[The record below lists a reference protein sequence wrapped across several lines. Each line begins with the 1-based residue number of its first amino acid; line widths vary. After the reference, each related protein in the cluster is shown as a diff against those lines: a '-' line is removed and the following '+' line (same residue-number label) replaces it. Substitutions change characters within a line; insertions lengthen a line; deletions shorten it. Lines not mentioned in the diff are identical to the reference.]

1 MRKRWWTAGFLA
13 LAGAAAADDARL
25 PAPRGPEFG
34 SNGYH
39 TELVPRGGVPDAD
52 DYVAALAAG
61 ETLTVAVAASAR
73 SALRPVLRLVDPGG
87 AEIDPGARVRS
98 DGRGVSLRR
107 FAVPA
112 TGVWTVRVAG
122 EGGTQGA
129 YDVRFGVGPP
139 PRTQRTR
146 GTVGGPGEPESLH
159 AFDAVD
165 GSALSVA
172 LTASPRDA
180 PLVLALRGPS
190 GRDLPLPQSTPVG
203 GRIVLRDV
211 PLSDGHGTYALRVTT
226 AGAEASWRLAL
237 TVRPPQRTRGHTRL
251 SADEP
256 SLGERGPPVEVH
268 PGGPLEISGGRFAVG
283 IPRPRVFVAGVEA
296 PVVAV
301 PAGGFR
307 ILAAAPDLPDGTLAA
322 VTVQNPD
329 GQSATRSDYVV
340 YVQPVPL
347 DVLSIS
353 PAAAAVQQNGR
364 RTFTVTLTR
373 PAAPLG
379 AEVRLEAFGVGTV
392 PSRVVVAGGE
402 RTAKFDLVAAP
413 APAKGRVVAAS
424 TSSVEAEVVVTPPAA
439 LASIEPAQV
448 EVTEGAAQI
457 FKVALDAPAPPG
469 GIDAEVTTTPAVGTA
484 PLFVHAAEGAD
495 ALYFSLVAGP
505 RRATGTVTVRAATEV
520 EAQVTVV
527 PPTSVDLSGW
537 RLEQANSSR
546 SFTIP
551 SGTVLAEGSY
561 LVVGRSA
568 TRAQFETYW
577 GRTLGENVRYL
588 DGGDQW
594 PNINGSETFA
604 LRDASGTLVDGPTIG
619 MSSSGSQTLQRGAG
633 LPAGDAASW
642 TVRTSTPVS
651 NATPGE
657 GQTVAALPPGVYVS
671 EFSDA
676 DGSGNYVYE
685 FVEVFFDRLP

>member
-1 MRKRWWTAGFLA
+1 MRKTWWTAAFLA
-13 LAGAAAADDARL
+13 LAGAAAADDARVEV
-25 PAPRGPEFG
+25 PRGPSFG
-34 SNGYH
+34 SNRYD

-61 ETLTVAVAASAR
+61 ETLTVEVAAGAR
-73 SALRPVLRLVDPGG
+73 SALRPVMRLVDPGG
-87 AEIDPGARVRS
+87 SEIDPGARVRGG
-98 DGRGVSLRR
+98 GRGVSLRR
-107 FAVPA
+107 FAIPA
-112 TGVWTVRVAG
+112 TGLWTVRVAG
-122 EGGTQGA
+122 DGGTQGG
-129 YDVRFGVGPP
+129 YGVRFGVGPP
-139 PRTQRTR
+139 VRTLRAR
-146 GTVGGPGEPESLH
+146 GTIGGSGAPESVQ

-165 GSALSVA
+165 GSALSVT
-172 LTASPRDA
+172 LTAAPRDG
-180 PLVLALRGPS
+180 PLSVALRGPS
-190 GRDLPLPQSTPVG
+190 GRDLPLPQSTTDG
-203 GRIVLRDV
+203 GRVVLRNV
-211 PLSDGHGTYALRVTT
+211 PLSDGHGAYALRVTT

-237 TVRPPQRTRGHTRL
+237 TVRPPERPRGRTRLTP
-251 SADEP
+251 DEP
-256 SLGERGPPVEVH
+256 FLTERFAPAEVS
-268 PGGPLEISGGRFAVG
+268 PGGLLEIAGAHFPVT
-283 IPRPRVFVAGVEA
+283 IPRPRVFVGEVEA
-296 PVVAV
+296 PVVDV

-307 ILAAAPDLPDGTLAA
+307 ILAAAPDLPDGTLAG

-329 GQSATRSDYVV
+329 GQSATRGDYVV
-340 YVQPVPL
+340 YVRPVPL
-347 DVLSIS
+347 DILSIS

-373 PAAPLG
+373 PAPPLG

-392 PSRVVVAGGE
+392 PPRVVVAGGG

-413 APAKGRVVAAS
+413 SPAAGRVVATS
-424 TSSVEAEVVVTPPAA
+424 TSSVQADVVVTPPAA
-439 LASIEPAQV
+439 LASIDPAQV
-448 EVTEGAAQI
+448 DVIEGAAQT

-469 GIDAEVTTTPAVGTA
+469 GIDVEVTATPGVGTA
-484 PLFVHAAEGAD
+484 PQFVHAAEGAD
-495 ALYFSLVAGP
+495 ALWFSLVAGP
-505 RRATGTVTVRAATEV
+505 RRATGTVTVRAANEV
-520 EAQVTVV
+520 EAGVAVV
-527 PPTSVDLSGW
+527 APTTVDLSGW

-551 SGTVLAEGSY
+551 AGTVLAEGSY

-577 GRTLGENVRYL
+577 GRTLSTNVRYL

-604 LRDASGTLVDGPTIG
+604 LRDASGAVVDGPTIG
-619 MSSSGSQTLQRGAG
+619 MSAAGGQALERAAG

-642 TVRTSTPVS
+642 TARTSTPVS
-651 NATPGE
+651 NATPGM
-657 GQTVAALPPGVYVS
+657 GQGVASVPPGVYVS